1 MIAIIQRCT
10 KANVK
15 INNKIVS
22 EIASGMVVLLGI
34 RKGDEKNDVQHV
46 ANKIIALRIFPDQNN
61 KMNLSIKDINGSIL
75 VVSQFTL
82 CASTKK
88 GNRPSFLNA
97 APPLIGRD
105 LYKNFI
111 LHLKSFGVPVSTGK
125 FGAMMDV
132 YLINQG
138 PATFIIDSKT

>member
-82 CASTKK
+82 CANTKK
-88 GNRPSFLNA
+88 GNRPSFLNSA
-97 APPLIGRD
+97 FA
-105 LYKNFI
+105 
-111 LHLKSFGVPVSTGK
+111 SFE
-125 FGAMMDV
+125 
-132 YLINQG
+132 
-138 PATFIIDSKT
+138 

>member
-15 INNKIVS
+15 VNNKIVS
-22 EIASGMVVLLGI
+22 EIDSGMVILLGI
-34 RKGDEKNDVQHV
+34 TKGDETKDVEHV
-46 ANKIIALRIFPDQNN
+46 ANKIIALRIFSDQNN

-97 APPLIGRD
+97 APPLIGKD

-111 LHLKSFGVPVSTGK
+111 LYLKSFGVPVSTGK

-132 YLINQG
+132 CLINQG